1 MSVKDDISRALVKYA
16 LELSYDDLSEKVVE
30 EVKIRVLDSIGVAVP
45 AYFADPIYKVRCCV
59 SSLCCS
65 SPLCYSYMFS
75 DVSIPLEWACFLSTG
90 MVRYLDFNDTYL
102 SKEPLHPSDMIGTLL
117 TVAAYVDASGKDLIT
132 SIALAYEVGCRFCD
146 AGSLRVHGWD
156 HVNYITIATTLAVG
170 RLLKLDEKKLS
181 EALSIAATSHAAMRQ
196 ARAGELS
203 NWKAFATADAVKHAV
218 YSCIL
223 AAAGVTGPDKPFRGE
238 MGFIKQ
244 LLQNEFDP
252 RPILE
257 LENMPK
263 PVKVCETIIK
273 HFPVEI
279 HSQTAVEACQVI
291 RERLGKFSP
300 DDVEEISIGT
310 FRVGY
315 EIIVKDPEKWD
326 PKTKETADHSL
337 PWIVATALLN
347 GEVWLDHYEPD
358 KIRDFNV
365 LSLLKKT
372 KVYIDEEIDKLYPE
386 AIPNKVRVK
395 LKDGREAECRI
406 DYPLGHPKNPMSM
419 SDVEAKFR
427 RLASPYYTK
436 ERMNEIMS
444 MVKKLEDLDNVNKL
458 YEALIF

>member
-45 AYFADPIYKVRCCV
+45 AYFSDPIRSVRCCA
-59 SSLCCS
+59 SSLSCS

-75 DVSIPLEWACFLSTG
+75 DTFVPLEWACFLSTG

-117 TVAAYVDASGKDLIT
+117 TVASYVDASGKELIT

-279 HSQTAVEACQVI
+279 HSQTAVEACQAI

-347 GEVWLDHYEPD
+347 GEVWLEHYEPD

-372 KVYIDEEIDKLYPE
+372 KVYVDEEIDRLYPE

-406 DYPLGHPKNPMSM
+406 DYPLGHPKNPMSIN
-419 SDVEAKFR
+419 DVEAKFR
-427 RLASPYYTK
+427 RLVSPYYTK
-436 ERMNEIMS
+436 ERMREIVNL
-444 MVKKLEDLDNVNKL
+444 VKKLEELDNVDRL
-458 YEALIF
+458 YEVIIF